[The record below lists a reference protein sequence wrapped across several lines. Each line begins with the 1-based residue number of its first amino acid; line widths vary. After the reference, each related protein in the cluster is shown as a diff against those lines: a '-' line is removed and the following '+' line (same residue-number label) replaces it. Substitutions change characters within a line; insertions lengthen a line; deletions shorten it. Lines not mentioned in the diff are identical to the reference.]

1 MKLKDGFVLREVMGQ
16 TIAVPVGENS
26 KNFHGMIKLNETGA
40 DIWRGVADGLSEEEI
55 AKAIVEKYSEVDMEE
70 ALSATKN
77 LITQMKDAGIL
88 E

>member
-1 MKLKDGFVLREVMGQ
+1 MKIKKGFVVRNVGGECVV
-16 TIAVPVGENS
+16 VPVGEMS